1 MTAISR
7 LTRSRTPIPLDSGLA
22 RGSLHP
28 NASLDASS
36 RANSA
41 QRTTSSPQCNDA
53 VGESVSPCPVEDLFA
68 GVYERLK
75 HLASRQLAHGA
86 RGTLDTTA
94 LVHELYLRLNT
105 SRELAFEHP
114 AQFFTYAARAMRH
127 VLADRAR
134 ERMRWKAGGDWIK
147 VTLTAEGDHLPAIAS
162 AEQALALDRALT
174 QLEQTDPRAAVV
186 VELRYFAGL
195 SADQV
200 GGVLDLT
207 RRTIDRD
214 WRYARAFL
222 HTALE

>member
-1 MTAISR
+1 MAAITR
-7 LTRSRTPIPLDSGLA
+7 PTRSRIPETIGRSACVPLGAYAQPDAMRRAHSAPITNPA
-22 RGSLHP
+22 P
-28 NASLDASS
+28 
-36 RANSA
+36 
-41 QRTTSSPQCNDA
+41 QRNDA
-53 VGESVSPCPVEDLFA
+53 APCPVEDLFGA
-68 GVYERLK
+68 VYERLK
-75 HLASRQLAHGA
+75 RLASRQLAHGS

-105 SRELAFEHP
+105 TRELAFEHP

-147 VTLTAEGDHLPAIAS
+147 VTLTSEGDNPPAIAS

-174 QLEQTDPRAAVV
+174 QLSQTDARAAVV

-195 SADQV
+195 SAEQV
-200 GGVLDLT
+200 GGILDLT

-222 HTALE
+222 HAALE